1 MYTYDI
7 KIPKERIAVL
17 IGKKGNIRKRLSN
30 KLNIK
35 LSIDSNEGLV
45 ILDGEDSFNLLI
57 AENVIKAIAR
67 GFNPDLAEL
76 LLDEEY
82 GLEIIELTEFSGKS
96 KNKLIRLRSR
106 CIGTNGKA
114 RMMLESLTNTHI
126 SVYGKT
132 TTIIGPVYD
141 VLLAKHAVEKLLRGS
156 PHGNV
161 YKYIDSQKKSQYL

>member
-67 GFNPDLAEL
+67 GFRR
-76 LLDEEY
+76 
-82 GLEIIELTEFSGKS
+82 K
-96 KNKLIRLRSR
+96 
-106 CIGTNGKA
+106 
-114 RMMLESLTNTHI
+114 
-126 SVYGKT
+126 
-132 TTIIGPVYD
+132 
-141 VLLAKHAVEKLLRGS
+141 
-156 PHGNV
+156 
-161 YKYIDSQKKSQYL
+161 